1 MWTSHVVRVVKN
13 PPANAGHLR
22 DSGLIPGSGRSPG
35 RGHGNSLQYSCLEN
49 PMERGAWWVIVHRV
63 TKRQTWLKRL
73 KTHTHTHIHTH
84 THTHPQSF
92 VYEFL
97 HEHKC
102 SFLWD
107 KCLRVQYLDVMVS
120 PFLVFRWTGEAL
132 FERDNDT
139 RTALDIRGGGWG
151 QSSTGDDRHFLP
163 GGQCQRGPR
172 AYWEGGA
179 EKKLSRVGQSTP
191 QVWERG
197 G

>member
-1 MWTSHVVRVVKN
+1 MAIHSSILAWRI
-13 PPANAGHLR
+13 PWREEPG
-22 DSGLIPGSGRSPG
+22 GLLPIGSQRGRHDWSD
-35 RGHGNSLQYSCLEN
+35 
-49 PMERGAWWVIVHRV
+49 
-63 TKRQTWLKRL
+63 LK
-73 KTHTHTHIHTH
+73 HTH